1 MRIEHL
7 SLNEKHL
14 RDAAATVRERE
25 RERACMHAY
34 IHLHMCISVCAV
46 ACVHQFVCMYIN
58 HNVSCN
64 VVKILI
70 ANDQKKRL
78 VTRRH

>member
-34 IHLHMCISVCAV
+34 IHLHMCIRVCAV
-46 ACVHQFVCMYIN
+46 ACVHQFVCM
-58 HNVSCN
+58 
-64 VVKILI
+64 
-70 ANDQKKRL
+70 
-78 VTRRH
+78 